1 MKVEIKKKTED
12 WDKIEDYLGW
22 ELNDNYKEIYEV
34 MGDVS
39 IDDLIYIV
47 TPIKKGENYGIKE
60 LYSYVEDVHR
70 ELNNEGL
77 SIEKLNLYDGEEG
90 WLPVG
95 HTSNGDFIFCQDGK
109 VMIADE
115 GLEEREVYNY
125 SLIKF
130 IREYIRGESRFKFN
144 PYNEKGEEHIIEI
157 S

>member
-12 WDKIEDYLGW
+12 WGKIEEYLGW

-34 MGDVS
+34 MGNVS

-60 LYSYVEDVHR
+60 LYRYVEDVYR